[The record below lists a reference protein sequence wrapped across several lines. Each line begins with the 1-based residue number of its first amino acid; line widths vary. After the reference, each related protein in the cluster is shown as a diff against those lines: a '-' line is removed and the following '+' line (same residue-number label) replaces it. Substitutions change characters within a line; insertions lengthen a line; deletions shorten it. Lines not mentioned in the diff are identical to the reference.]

1 MINLA
6 YYFDW
11 FQAES
16 VPEARLAS
24 QERAV
29 ERLSELCQHHNIILL
44 QPSSYRVFDGS
55 RATAYSEKDEP
66 VPLGLRGQALWRIE
80 QNVRA
85 TCPQHVL
92 LRFGWLL
99 DDSAEGTLGRFLARA
114 EQPEE
119 LLLADD
125 RRGNPT
131 PVDDAARVIIS
142 VLKQLDC
149 AAPLWGTYHYAGHE
163 ATTPLALG
171 QAILTEARSLHPL
184 AIEAPTAQA
193 HAARPDAAEEPQH
206 AVLACKKFCTLSGSS
221 LAPGARHSRLY
232 WIGFIVMANAPIL
245 ITGGAGFIGSH
256 LTDVLLAKGYSV
268 RILDDLSTGKP
279 GNLPLDNPRVELI
292 EGDVADAALV
302 ARAMSGC
309 RAVAHLAAVASVQ
322 ASVDDPVR
330 THQSNFIG
338 TLNVCEAMRQAGVK
352 RVLFASSAAVYGNN
366 GEGESIDED
375 TPKAPLTPYASD
387 KLASEYYFD
396 FYRRQHGLEPA
407 IFRFFNIFGPRQD
420 PSSPYSGVISIFC
433 ERAQKGLPI
442 TVFGDGEQ
450 TRDFVYV
457 EDLVN
462 VLAQSLEA
470 PQLEVGAVNVGLN
483 QATTLKQLLEA
494 LGEVLG
500 QLPSISHG
508 PARSGDIRHS
518 RANNQRLLQR
528 FKFPEPTPM
537 SVGLARLLGR

>member
-1 MINLA
+1 MA
-6 YYFDW
+6 
-11 FQAES
+11 
-16 VPEARLAS
+16 
-24 QERAV
+24 
-29 ERLSELCQHHNIILL
+29 
-44 QPSSYRVFDGS
+44 DG
-55 RATAYSEKDEP
+55 
-66 VPLGLRGQALWRIE
+66 
-80 QNVRA
+80 
-85 TCPQHVL
+85 
-92 LRFGWLL
+92 
-99 DDSAEGTLGRFLARA
+99 
-114 EQPEE
+114 
-119 LLLADD
+119 
-125 RRGNPT
+125 
-131 PVDDAARVIIS
+131 
-142 VLKQLDC
+142 
-149 AAPLWGTYHYAGHE
+149 
-163 ATTPLALG
+163 
-171 QAILTEARSLHPL
+171 
-184 AIEAPTAQA
+184 
-193 HAARPDAAEEPQH
+193 
-206 AVLACKKFCTLSGSS
+206 
-221 LAPGARHSRLY
+221 
-232 WIGFIVMANAPIL
+232 PIL

-256 LTDVLLAKGYSV
+256 LTDALLAKGYSV

-450 TRDFVYV
+450 TRDFMYV
-457 EDLVN
+457 EDLVD
-462 VLAQSLEA
+462 VLVQSLET

-483 QATTLKQLLEA
+483 QATTLKQLLEV
-494 LGEVLG
+494 LGEVVG
-500 QLPSISHG
+500 QLPPISYG

-528 FKFPEPTPM
+528 FKLPEPTPM